1 MNTLRGTIVSIKHED
16 SLMLVCI
23 DIKGQIFSSLILAN
37 DNDKWIEVGSNIDVL
52 FKETEVMIATKES
65 LVSARN
71 SFVSTIKDIENGKL
85 LSSVTFDF
93 NGSEI
98 NAIVTKD
105 AINDLKCNIGNDF
118 RWFVK
123 TNEVIIKI

>member
-1 MNTLRGTIVSIKHED
+1 MNTLRGTIISIKHED

-37 DNDKWIEVGSNIDVL
+37 DNDKWIEVGSNVDVL

-71 SFVSTIKDIENGKL
+71 SFVATIKDIENGKL

-98 NAIVTKD
+98 NAIVTID

>member
-1 MNTLRGTIVSIKHED
+1 MNTLRGTIISIKHED
-16 SLMLVCI
+16 SLMLVFI

-37 DNDKWIEVGSNIDVL
+37 DNDKWIEVGSNVDVL

>member
-1 MNTLRGTIVSIKHED
+1 MNTLRGTIISIKHED

-37 DNDKWIEVGSNIDVL
+37 DNDKWIEVGSNVDVL

-71 SFVSTIKDIENGKL
+71 SFVSIIKDIENGKL

-98 NAIVTKD
+98 NAIVTID
-105 AINDLKCNIGNDF
+105 SINDLKCNIGNDF

>member
-1 MNTLRGTIVSIKHED
+1 MNTLRGTIISIKHED
-16 SLMLVCI
+16 SLMLVFI

-37 DNDKWIEVGSNIDVL
+37 DNDKWIEVGSNVDVL

-71 SFVSTIKDIENGKL
+71 SFVSTIKDIGNGKL

>member
-1 MNTLRGTIVSIKHED
+1 MNTLRGTIISIKHED
-16 SLMLVCI
+16 SLMLVFI

-37 DNDKWIEVGSNIDVL
+37 DNDKWIEVGSNVDVL

-85 LSSVTFDF
+85 LSNVTFDF

-98 NAIVTKD
+98 NSIVTKD